1 MSFFEEKK
9 CKSFYFINEWPIPLL
24 VVRVLAIAFLDA
36 LRVSFHMGQSMWF
49 QDWNDEQVWM
59 ICAGLLHCRPILKD
73 EKMPKT
79 SVCYRLKNTV
89 WEDNKDR

>member
-1 MSFFEEKK
+1 
-9 CKSFYFINEWPIPLL
+9 
-24 VVRVLAIAFLDA
+24 
-36 LRVSFHMGQSMWF
+36 
-49 QDWNDEQVWM
+49 M